1 MKTSL
6 AGILALLS
14 MSSVLL
20 LSGHAEII
28 RSVPFTIK
36 KSGTYTLE
44 KDLTYSGASGTGA
57 TTVNAFNV
65 VLDLNGFSLTGT
77 GNPTFNGQIAINVA
91 GQTNV
96 TVQNGTVTG
105 FTTGVDFN
113 GGAQELVQNLRLFN
127 TTISVTMQGSSSST
141 IQNCFI
147 VGTGNAGEGVELVD
161 CSGVVVKNN
170 QIANAGSAGASTLT
184 NGNIFT
190 TN

>member
-1 MKTSL
+1 
-6 AGILALLS
+6 
-14 MSSVLL
+14 
-20 LSGHAEII
+20 
-28 RSVPFTIK
+28 
-36 KSGTYTLE
+36 
-44 KDLTYSGASGTGA
+44 LTYAGASGTGA
-57 TTVNAFNV
+57 ITVKASNV

-91 GQTNV
+91 SQTNV

-105 FTTGVDFN
+105 FTNRVAFN
-113 GGAQELVQNLRLFN
+113 GGAQELVQNLRLFS
-127 TTISVTMQGSSSST
+127 TTISVTMQGSSFST

-147 VGTGNAGEGVELVD
+147 VGTGDAGEGVELVD

-190 TN
+190 KPTDKLLLWLVFRDIGQIPRESDDRMHNSLLRWNRGRTG